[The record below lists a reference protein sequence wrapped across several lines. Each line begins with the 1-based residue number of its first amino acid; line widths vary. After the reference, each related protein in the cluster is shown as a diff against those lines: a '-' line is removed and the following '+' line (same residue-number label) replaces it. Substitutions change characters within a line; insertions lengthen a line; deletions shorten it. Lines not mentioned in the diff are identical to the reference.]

1 MAETET
7 ESVPTSGFKVR
18 PLSRVAKPDAQ
29 VAGGGQQKA
38 ESSIPE
44 PHDSKFQS
52 KSSRLRELTGELREL
67 EARLRLGGGLDK
79 IEKQHKAHKLTA
91 RERIDL
97 LLDNDSYKQEVGLLV
112 AYDQYLQSRGQK
124 SEVRSQKSEVGGTVE
139 QEIGGAPAA
148 GVVTTIGRVAGR
160 EVVVVA
166 NDATVKAGSWWP
178 ETIKKILRAQEIAMR
193 SRVPIIYLVDSAG
206 VNLPYQGGVFPGQYG
221 ASRIFYYNSIMRRY
235 LKVPQIS
242 AVMGPCIAGGAYLPA
257 LSDIIIMVEGT
268 SFMGL
273 GGANLVKGATGQT
286 IDNET
291 LGGAR
296 THNELSGVAHYRVKN
311 DEECTAKIREFV
323 SELPTKAQ
331 CAVSITNGAD
341 PKTPEENLYDIIPED
356 HRQPYNVREL
366 LNCVLDEGNLDE
378 FQADY
383 AKEVITGHARIRG
396 IQVGVIANNRGM
408 FRDPAGGSPK
418 FGGIIYTESA
428 EKVAYFIE
436 TCNRH
441 QTPLLFIQDVSGFMV
456 GSEAEHSG
464 IIRAG
469 ARFVEA
475 MATAI
480 VPKIVV
486 TVNHASGAGYYAMAG
501 QGFDPDF
508 IFSWPTGRMGVM
520 EGDSAVQAVF
530 GSELAKLRAKREE
543 PSEELEAEMQKVRE
557 TYERDLD
564 AKYAAARGFVDAVIA
579 PEETRDALELALR
592 VSLNY
597 SGPHLGPFVLPA
609 ALV

>member
-1 MAETET
+1 MKKTVEPPASKETST
-7 ESVPTSGFKVR
+7 
-18 PLSRVAKPDAQ
+18 
-29 VAGGGQQKA
+29 
-38 ESSIPE
+38 
-44 PHDSKFQS
+44 
-52 KSSRLRELTGELREL
+52 RLRELTDELKRL
-67 EARLRLGGGLDK
+67 EAQLRLGGGPDK
-79 IEKQHKAHKLTA
+79 IERQHKQGKLTA

-97 LLDNDSYKQEVGLLV
+97 LLDKDSYVQEIGLLV
-112 AYDQYLQSRGQK
+112 AYDQYD
-124 SEVRSQKSEVGGTVE
+124 
-139 QEIGGAPAA
+139 GGAPGA
-148 GVVTTIGRVAGR
+148 GVITVVGRVNGR

-193 SRVPIIYLVDSAG
+193 TRVPIIYLVDSAG

-235 LKVPQIS
+235 LKVPQIA

-296 THNELSGVAHYRVKN
+296 AHNELSGVAHYRVA
-311 DEECTAKIREFV
+311 DDRACLAKIREFV
-323 SELPTKAQ
+323 SELPKPS
-331 CAVSITNGAD
+331 CAIAVGEAREPLRSA
-341 PKTPEENLYDIIPED
+341 EALYEIIPED
-356 HRQPYNVREL
+356 HRQPYEVRQL
-366 LNCVLDEGNLDE
+366 LECLLDEGHLDE

-383 AKEVITGHARIRG
+383 AKEMITGHARVRG
-396 IQVGVIANNRGM
+396 IQVGVIANHRGM
-408 FRDPAGGSPK
+408 VRLPGGGPPR
-418 FGGIIYTESA
+418 FGGIVYTESA

-436 TCNRH
+436 TCSRH
-441 QTPLLFIQDVSGFMV
+441 RTPLLFIQDVSGFMV
-456 GSEAEHSG
+456 GSDAEHSG

-469 ARFVEA
+469 AQFVEA

-480 VPKIVV
+480 VPKIVL

-530 GSELAKLRAKREE
+530 GSQLEKLKKNGQS
-543 PSEELEAEMQKVRE
+543 PDDGLNAEMDKVRE
-557 TYERDLD
+557 TYDMELD

-579 PEETRDALELALR
+579 PEETRDALELSLR
-592 VSLNY
+592 TSLNY
-597 SGPHLGPFVLPA
+597 QGPHVGQFVLPQN
-609 ALV
+609 LV

>member
-1 MAETET
+1 MKK
-7 ESVPTSGFKVR
+7 SDLLP
-18 PLSRVAKPDAQ
+18 AKQPA
-29 VAGGGQQKA
+29 K
-38 ESSIPE
+38 
-44 PHDSKFQS
+44 
-52 KSSRLRELTGELREL
+52 RLQELTSELREL
-67 EARLRLGGGLDK
+67 EGKLRLGGGLDK
-79 IEKQHKAHKLTA
+79 IERQHKQGKLTA

-97 LLDNDSYKQEVGLLV
+97 LLDKGSYQQEIGLLV
-112 AYDQYLQSRGQK
+112 AYDQYD
-124 SEVRSQKSEVGGTVE
+124 
-139 QEIGGAPAA
+139 GGAPGA
-148 GVVTTIGRVAGR
+148 GVVTVVGRVQGR

-193 SRVPIIYLVDSAG
+193 NHVPIIYLVDSAG

-221 ASRIFYYNSIMRRY
+221 ASRIFYYNSLMRRY
-235 LKVPQIS
+235 LKIPQIA

-257 LSDIIIMVEGT
+257 LSDVIVMVEGT

-296 THNELSGVAHYRVKN
+296 AHNEISGVAHYRVAN
-311 DEECTAKIREFV
+311 DEECLTKIREFV
-323 SELPTKAQ
+323 SELPLPPASVVPIVLPVE
-331 CAVSITNGAD
+331 AAR
-341 PKTPEENLYDIIPED
+341 PAEELYDILPAD
-356 HRQPYNVREL
+356 HKQPYNARRMLECL
-366 LNCVLDEGNLDE
+366 LDEGHLDE

-383 AKEVITGHARIRG
+383 AREMITGHARVRG
-396 IQVGVIANNRGM
+396 IPVGVIANNRGM
-408 FRDPAGGSPK
+408 IRAAGGGPPR

-436 TCNRH
+436 TCNRRR
-441 QTPLLFIQDVSGFMV
+441 TPLLFIQDVSGFMV

-469 ARFVEA
+469 AHFVEA
-475 MATAI
+475 MATAL
-480 VPKIVV
+480 VPKIVL

-508 IFSWPTGRMGVM
+508 IYSWPTGRMGVM

-530 GSELAKLRAKREE
+530 GSQLDKLKTKGVEPDDRLA
-543 PSEELEAEMQKVRE
+543 SEMDRVRE
-557 TYERDLD
+557 TYEMELD

-579 PEETRDALELALR
+579 PEDTRDALELSLR
-592 VSLNY
+592 TTLNY

-609 ALV
+609 GLA

>member
-1 MAETET
+1 MKTLKVET
-7 ESVPTSGFKVR
+7 PK
-18 PLSRVAKPDAQ
+18 
-29 VAGGGQQKA
+29 
-38 ESSIPE
+38 
-44 PHDSKFQS
+44 
-52 KSSRLRELTGELREL
+52 RLRQLTDEFQQL
-67 EARLRLGGGLDK
+67 EARLRLGGGPDK
-79 IEKQHKAHKLTA
+79 IERQHQQGKLTA
-91 RERIDL
+91 RERIAL
-97 LLDNDSYKQEVGLLV
+97 LLDNDSYHQEIGLLV
-112 AYDQYLQSRGQK
+112 AYDQYG
-124 SEVRSQKSEVGGTVE
+124 
-139 QEIGGAPAA
+139 GGAPGA
-148 GVVTTIGRVAGR
+148 GVVTVVGRVEGR

-221 ASRIFYYNSIMRRY
+221 AARIFYYNSIMRRY

-257 LSDIIIMVEGT
+257 LSDIIIMVENT

-296 THNELSGVAHYRVKN
+296 THNELSGVAHYRVA
-311 DEECTAKIREFV
+311 DDQTCITKIREFV
-323 SELPTKAQ
+323 SELPLTSTAIEQ
-331 CAVSITNGAD
+331 TGEPSRPI
-341 PKTPEENLYDIIPED
+341 EELYDIIPED
-356 HRQPYNVREL
+356 HRQPYDVRKL
-366 LNCVLDEGNLDE
+366 LACLLDDGHLDE

-383 AKEVITGHARIRG
+383 AKEMITGHARISG
-396 IQVGVIANNRGM
+396 IQVGVIANHRGM
-408 FRDPAGGSPK
+408 VRAPGGKPPR

-441 QTPLLFIQDVSGFMV
+441 QTPLLFVQDVSGFMV

-475 MATAI
+475 MATAV
-480 VPKIVV
+480 VPKIVL

-530 GSELAKLRAKREE
+530 GSQLEKLKKNGESPDEA
-543 PSEELEAEMQKVRE
+543 LNAEMDKVRA
-557 TYERDLD
+557 TYDQELD

-579 PEETRDALELALR
+579 PEDTRLALELALR
-592 VSLNY
+592 TSRNF
-597 SGPHLGPFVLPA
+597 SGPHLGQFVIPPG
-609 ALV
+609 VV

>member
-1 MAETET
+1 MKKSDSGTATKQPSRLRQLSDQLLQLET
-7 ESVPTSGFKVR
+7 R
-18 PLSRVAKPDAQ
+18 LR
-29 VAGGGQQKA
+29 AGGG
-38 ESSIPE
+38 P
-44 PHDSKFQS
+44 
-52 KSSRLRELTGELREL
+52 
-67 EARLRLGGGLDK
+67 DK
-79 IEKQHKAHKLTA
+79 IDRQHQQGKLTA
-91 RERIDL
+91 RERIEL
-97 LLDNDSYKQEVGLLV
+97 LLDKDSYAQEIGLLV
-112 AYDQYLQSRGQK
+112 AYDQYD
-124 SEVRSQKSEVGGTVE
+124 
-139 QEIGGAPAA
+139 GGAPAA
-148 GVVTTIGRVAGR
+148 GVVTVVGRVQGR

-296 THNELSGVAHYRVKN
+296 THNELSGVAHYRVP
-311 DEECTAKIREFV
+311 DDQACIEKIREFV
-323 SELPTKAQ
+323 SELPKPASS
-331 CAVSITNGAD
+331 CVIESGGEALRSAD
-341 PKTPEENLYDIIPED
+341 ELYEIIPED
-356 HRQPYNVREL
+356 HRQPYDVRKLMECL
-366 LNCVLDEGNLDE
+366 LDDGHLDE

-383 AKEVITGHARIRG
+383 AKEMITGHARIRG
-396 IQVGVIANNRGM
+396 IQVGVIANHRGM
-408 FRDPAGGSPK
+408 VRVPGKPPR

-436 TCNRH
+436 TCSRH
-441 QTPLLFIQDVSGFMV
+441 QTPLLFVQDVSGFMV
-456 GSEAEHSG
+456 GSDAEHSG

-469 ARFVEA
+469 AQFVEA
-475 MATAI
+475 MATAT
-480 VPKIVV
+480 VPKIVL

-530 GSELAKLRAKREE
+530 GSQLEKLKKIGESPDEA
-543 PSEELEAEMQKVRE
+543 LTAEMDQVRE
-557 TYERDLD
+557 TYDMELD
-564 AKYAAARGFVDAVIA
+564 AKYAAARGFVDAVLT
-579 PEETRDALELALR
+579 PESTRPALELALR
-592 VSLNY
+592 TAQNY
-597 SGPHLGPFVLPA
+597 SGPHLGQFVLPPA
-609 ALV
+609 VI

>member
-1 MAETET
+1 MKKLDTAT
-7 ESVPTSGFKVR
+7 
-18 PLSRVAKPDAQ
+18 
-29 VAGGGQQKA
+29 QQK
-38 ESSIPE
+38 P
-44 PHDSKFQS
+44 
-52 KSSRLRELTGELREL
+52 SRLRELTNELQQL
-67 EARLRLGGGLDK
+67 EARLRIGGGPDK
-79 IEKQHKAHKLTA
+79 IDRQHQQGKLTA
-91 RERIDL
+91 RERIEK
-97 LLDNDSYKQEVGLLV
+97 LLDKDAYVQEIGLLV
-112 AYDQYLQSRGQK
+112 AYDLYD
-124 SEVRSQKSEVGGTVE
+124 
-139 QEIGGAPAA
+139 GGAPAA
-148 GVVTTIGRVAGR
+148 GVVTVVGRVEGR

-193 SRVPIIYLVDSAG
+193 CRVPIIYLVDSAG

-221 ASRIFYYNSIMRRY
+221 ASRIFYYNSIMRHY

-257 LSDIIIMVEGT
+257 LSDIIIMVENT

-296 THNELSGVAHYRVKN
+296 THNELSGVAHYRVA
-311 DEECTAKIREFV
+311 DDQACIDKIREFIA
-323 SELPTKAQ
+323 ELPQPAPCEVKNPNAEPLRP
-331 CAVSITNGAD
+331 A
-341 PKTPEENLYDIIPED
+341 EELYDIVPED
-356 HRQPYNVREL
+356 HRQPYDARKL
-366 LNCVLDEGNLDE
+366 LECLLDEGQLDE

-383 AKEVITGHARIRG
+383 AKEMITGHARVRG
-396 IQVGVIANNRGM
+396 IQVGVIANHRGM
-408 FRDPAGGSPK
+408 VRVSGKPPR

-441 QTPLLFIQDVSGFMV
+441 RTPLLFVQDVSGFMV
-456 GSEAEHSG
+456 GPDAEHSG

-469 ARFVEA
+469 AQFVEA
-475 MATAI
+475 MATAL
-480 VPKIVV
+480 VPKIVL

-508 IFSWPTGRMGVM
+508 IYSWPTGRMGVM

-530 GSELAKLRAKREE
+530 GSQLEKLKKNGQTPDAA
-543 PSEELEAEMQKVRE
+543 LLAEMEKVRQ
-557 TYERDLD
+557 TYDQELD

-579 PEETRDALELALR
+579 PEHTRDALELSLR
-592 VSLNY
+592 TSLNY
-597 SGPHLGPFVLPA
+597 TGPHIGQFVLPA
-609 ALV
+609 NLV

>member
-1 MAETET
+1 MKKSPNGSAT
-7 ESVPTSGFKVR
+7 K
-18 PLSRVAKPDAQ
+18 
-29 VAGGGQQKA
+29 
-38 ESSIPE
+38 
-44 PHDSKFQS
+44 QS
-52 KSSRLRELTGELREL
+52 TRLRELSEQLLQL
-67 EARLRLGGGLDK
+67 EAKLRRGGGPDK
-79 IEKQHKAHKLTA
+79 IDRQHQQGKLTA
-91 RERIDL
+91 RERIEL
-97 LLDNDSYKQEVGLLV
+97 LLDKGSYSQEIGLLV
-112 AYDQYLQSRGQK
+112 AFDQY
-124 SEVRSQKSEVGGTVE
+124 E
-139 QEIGGAPAA
+139 GGAPAA
-148 GVVTTIGRVAGR
+148 GVVTVVGRVEGR

-178 ETIKKILRAQEIAMR
+178 ETIKKILRAQEVAMR

-296 THNELSGVAHYRVKN
+296 THNELSGVAHYRVP
-311 DEECTAKIREFV
+311 DDQTCIEKIREFV
-323 SELPTKAQ
+323 SELPKPAN
-331 CAVSITNGAD
+331 ALSVEAGGEPLRPAD
-341 PKTPEENLYDIIPED
+341 ELYEIIPED
-356 HRQPYNVREL
+356 HRQPYDVRKL
-366 LNCVLDEGNLDE
+366 LECLIDDGHLDE

-383 AKEVITGHARIRG
+383 AKEMITGHARICG
-396 IQVGVIANNRGM
+396 IQVGVIANHRGM
-408 FRDPAGGSPK
+408 VRMPGGKPPR

-436 TCNRH
+436 TCTRH
-441 QTPLLFIQDVSGFMV
+441 QTPLLFVQDVSGFMV
-456 GSEAEHSG
+456 GPDAEHSG

-469 ARFVEA
+469 AKFVEA
-475 MATAI
+475 MATAT
-480 VPKIVV
+480 VPKIVL

-508 IFSWPTGRMGVM
+508 IYSWPTGRMGVM

-530 GSELAKLRAKREE
+530 GSQLEKLKKNGESPDAELTEE
-543 PSEELEAEMQKVRE
+543 MDKVRE
-557 TYERDLD
+557 TYDMELD
-564 AKYAAARGFVDAVIA
+564 AKYAAARGFVDAVIT
-579 PEETRDALELALR
+579 PETTRPALELALR
-592 VSLNY
+592 TAQNY
-597 SGPHLGPFVLPA
+597 SGPHLGQFVLPP
-609 ALV
+609 LV